1 MNRGVHI
8 PIQSIAKDHLTEA
21 IKKNNAKNLS
31 LTIKN
36 YVGRRGLSE
45 HIFNNI
51 RYQEQVEVK
60 GPLGT
65 GLQIQNNGTHVAF
78 AAGTGILPFLDLIG
92 HLILRILDMNMKG

>member
-1 MNRGVHI
+1 MRQDIYYTILELVQEQAVSLNRGVHI
-8 PIQSIAKDHLTEA
+8 PVQSMARDHLTEA
-21 IKKNNAKNLS
+21 IKKNNSKNLS

-65 GLQIQNNGTHVAF
+65 GL
-78 AAGTGILPFLDLIG
+78 
-92 HLILRILDMNMKG
+92 